1 MEELNEY
8 ERNLKDFLEEL
19 EFLIKKIEDLYFTI
33 EDCEKKSK
41 SLNIK
46 LEYICENKNIADEV
60 KDLRNDFINNS
71 NIDEIK
77 LNKINEELKNTNI
90 ICKIEEEINNIKS
103 FLYEEIY
110 KKVIKAI
117 YVSKWREK
125 EKEILYL
132 DYKDTII
139 SRIIG
144 EAKFR
149 RLSIEKKKLENEC
162 IKKEY
167 YKEVK
172 KYKGQTIEEIIGNLI
187 NNGECDFEVI
197 ELKTKLINIFK
208 MDKKVLRYYIP
219 KAEWKVANII
229 PYGIIE
235 KIKYYK
241 RLNKETIN
249 EIEKIKI
256 ILQENVE
263 MEYDKQTTNKVFD
276 LTTINE
282 EIKELIMKIKNEK

>member
-8 ERNLKDFLEEL
+8 DKNLKDFLEEL

-33 EDCEKKSK
+33 ENCKKKSK
-41 SLNIK
+41 SLNIN
-46 LEYICENKNIADEV
+46 LEYIDENKKIADEI
-60 KDLRNDFINNS
+60 KDIKNDFINNS

-77 LNKINEELKNTNI
+77 LKKINEELKNANI
-90 ICKIEEEINNIKS
+90 TCKIEEIIDNVNIY
-103 FLYEEIY
+103 LYEEIY

-125 EKEILYL
+125 EKEISYL

-149 RLSIEKKKLENEC
+149 KLSIEKKKLESEY

-167 YKEVK
+167 YKK
-172 KYKGQTIEEIIGNLI
+172 KEDYKGQNIEEIISNLI

-197 ELKTKLINIFK
+197 ELKNKLINLFK
-208 MDKKVLRYYIP
+208 MDKKILRYYIP

-229 PYGIIE
+229 PYGIID

-241 RLNKETIN
+241 KLNKEIIN
-249 EIEKIKI
+249 EIEKIRNS
-256 ILQENVE
+256 LQENVE
-263 MEYDKQTTNKVFD
+263 IKYDTKSTNKVFD
-276 LTTINE
+276 LTTINQ
-282 EIKELIMKIKNEK
+282 EIKEIIVKIKNQI